1 MRQETT
7 AVDRL
12 PAASF
17 TDAVTAA
24 GIAPSVLNA
33 QPWLWQVHPERLD
46 LSPRA
51 AANCRPETPQ
61 GR

>member
-1 MRQETT
+1 MRPEMT

-12 PAASF
+12 PAALF
-17 TDAVTAA
+17 TDAAPAA
-24 GIAPSVLNA
+24 GIAPVLNA
-33 QPWLWQVHPERLD
+33 QPWLWQVHPERVD